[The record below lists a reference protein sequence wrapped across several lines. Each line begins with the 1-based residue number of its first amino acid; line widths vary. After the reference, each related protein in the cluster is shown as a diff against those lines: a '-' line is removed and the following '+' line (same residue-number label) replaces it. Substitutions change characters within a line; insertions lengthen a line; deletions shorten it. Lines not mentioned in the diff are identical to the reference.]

1 MNAPAKPAT
10 KSNHLTNSGRLTK
23 QNWLNIGM
31 AAMSDVG
38 PDGLTIDAI
47 CSRAGKTRGSFYH
60 HFKSTD
66 IYLTELVLWWKK
78 CFTLD
83 VIEKTEKHTK
93 PSVKHD
99 NLNQLAAHLD
109 PKAEQAFRQLAA
121 RDQHTALIVRE
132 VDVIRIAY
140 LTRLYQHSN
149 LYNDAQATIIAKT
162 EYAAWVGFQ
171 LIEPDASPSQMLE
184 MYQGF
189 LALTGRA

>member
-10 KSNHLTNSGRLTK
+10 KSNRLTK
-23 QNWLNIGM
+23 QGWLDIGM
-31 AAMSDVG
+31 VAMSETG

-47 CSRAGKTRGSFYH
+47 CARAGKTRGSFYH

-66 IYLTELVLWWKK
+66 IYLNELVLWWKK

-93 PSVKHD
+93 PSGKHD

-121 RDQHTALIVRE
+121 RDKHAAQIVRE
-132 VDVIRIAY
+132 VDDIRIAY
-140 LTRLYQHSN
+140 LTRLYQHSS
-149 LYNDAQATIIAKT
+149 LYDDAQAAIIAKT

-171 LIEPDASPSQMLE
+171 LIEPDASPAQMLE